1 MNILAVCHFGLY
13 SDLTSSFVH
22 NQMKEFAALGH
33 RVRVIIPNGV
43 GKRGR
48 DGRNLDLGLH
58 ISTVDGVEL
67 CDLRY
72 ITLGAYG
79 EKFFNSNSAIAAI
92 GFHRS
97 RILKD
102 FHPDVLH
109 IHTLGFDSEIGA
121 WLKTQCSCPAVVTT
135 HGSDTAV
142 PMANGKASELCK
154 TADKMDR
161 IVAVSEQ
168 LRRQVEHCGTKTP
181 VLCIH
186 NGFVPHRF
194 EEAVEKDPYAMI
206 QVGHLIPSK
215 RTEITIRA
223 FARLQEKYPQ
233 LTLKIVGTGHLRKDL
248 EDLCRQLKVEDAV
261 TFTGQLPNRDVA
273 AAMHKASYFV
283 MASKPEGFGIV
294 YLEAMAAGCVTVG
307 TQGQGI
313 ADVIVDG
320 NNGFLVPA
328 DDVDAV
334 AAVIESC
341 LTDPEKR
348 DEIAKNA
355 KTLAAG
361 MTWAENAE
369 KYVELF
375 RKLLAEFRNRKNQT
389 GGTAV

>member
-48 DGRNLDLGLH
+48 DGKNLDLGLR
-58 ISTVDGVEL
+58 ISEADGVEL

-72 ITLGAYG
+72 LTLGAYG
-79 EKFFNSNSAIAAI
+79 EKFFNSSSAIAAI
-92 GFHRS
+92 GLQRR
-97 RILKD
+97 RILDD
-102 FHPDVLH
+102 FQPDVLH
-109 IHTLGFDSEIGA
+109 VHTLGFDSEIGA
-121 WLKTQCSCPAVVTT
+121 WLKKEFSCPAVVTT

-142 PMANGKASELCK
+142 PMANGKAPELCK
-154 TADKMDR
+154 TADKMDC
-161 IVAVSEQ
+161 IVAVSRQ
-168 LRRQVEHCGTKTP
+168 LGRQVERCGTKTP
-181 VLCIH
+181 VRCIH

-194 EEAVEKDPYAMI
+194 EETAEKDPYAMI

-223 FARLQEKYPQ
+223 FARLKAKYPK
-233 LTLKIVGTGHLRKDL
+233 LTLKIVGTGHLRQSL
-248 EDLCRQLKVEDAV
+248 EELCRQLEVEDAV

-273 AAMHKASYFV
+273 AAMQKASYFV

-307 TQGQGI
+307 TQDQGI
-313 ADVIVDG
+313 ADVITHG
-320 NNGFLVPA
+320 ENGFLVPA

-334 AAVIESC
+334 AAVIERC
-341 LTDPEKR
+341 MADPEKR
-348 DEIAKNA
+348 NEIAENA
-355 KTLAAG
+355 KVLAAG

-369 KYVELF
+369 KYMALF
-375 RKLLAEFRNRKNQT
+375 RKLLTEYRNRENQT